1 MGGDRIP
8 FKITHLFWIGLD
20 KRSSK
25 FWLLKSRKTQIVQVV
40 KDKISNLALILN
52 NCIVINIEGFVN
64 IVSSSH
70 PMVSPLPPS
79 LITQSQV
86 NCHAL
91 PPNIPIWELV
101 NPTFSTRNYWMTVL
115 TLI

>member
-1 MGGDRIP
+1 
-8 FKITHLFWIGLD
+8 
-20 KRSSK
+20 
-25 FWLLKSRKTQIVQVV
+25 LKSRKTQIVQVV